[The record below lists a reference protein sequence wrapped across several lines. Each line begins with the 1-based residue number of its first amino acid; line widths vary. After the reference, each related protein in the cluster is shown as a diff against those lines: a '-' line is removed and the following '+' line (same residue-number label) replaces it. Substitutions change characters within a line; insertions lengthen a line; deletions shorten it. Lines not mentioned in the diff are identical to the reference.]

1 MASRTTPG
9 GIGFS
14 VLAKVRTEDLTIK
27 GKECKTIIQQASKY
41 NDQEGEIL
49 LKWIKKV
56 SGENVSTSG
65 DRDNFYK

>member
-27 GKECKTIIQQASKY
+27 GKECKTII
-41 NDQEGEIL
+41 
-49 LKWIKKV
+49 
-56 SGENVSTSG
+56 
-65 DRDNFYK
+65 